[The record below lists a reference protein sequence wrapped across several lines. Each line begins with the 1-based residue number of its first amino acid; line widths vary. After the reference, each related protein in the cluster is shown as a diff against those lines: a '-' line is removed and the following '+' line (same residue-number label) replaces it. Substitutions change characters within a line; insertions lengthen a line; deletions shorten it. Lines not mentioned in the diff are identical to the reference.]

1 MNGVIAA
8 LRANRRQIGASF
20 AFDSI
25 EDFPLDYYLLSE
37 IVEEFAFD
45 LMSLHTPARPVAVKL
60 DAGLTQ
66 TLLDLALLEAEIP
79 HLCLSTCLSASQTA
93 RALGACGAQALYE
106 GTPCRSVSCAINS
119 VIEVARD
126 TARIN
131 SSLESI
137 GSPKNHGFTTRYMM
151 AMAER
156 VARSVE
162 RSRGQRHL
170 ALLPPDNL
178 AETIT
183 GLYSTIL
190 TGGTYVVPPRAMIG
204 LAHPARPDFVL
215 MAKMII
221 ELRITSLLLSPELLV
236 GLVGVLEASGERLPL
251 LTNVAVA
258 GPDIPMPLIS
268 SARALDL
275 PLDLPLGGRTIRAQ
289 LVW

>member
-8 LRANRRQIGASF
+8 LRANRRQIGSSF
-20 AFDSI
+20 SVDSI
-25 EDFPLDYYLLSE
+25 VEFPLDYYLLSE
-37 IVEEFAFD
+37 IVEELAFD
-45 LMSLHTPARPVAVKL
+45 LVSQHTRARPVAVKL
-60 DAGLTQ
+60 DPGLTQ

-93 RALGACGAQALYE
+93 RALDANGAQALYE
-106 GTPCRSVSCAINS
+106 GTPCRSVSYVINS
-119 VIEVARD
+119 GIGIACD

-131 SSLESI
+131 SNLASL
-137 GSPKNHGFTTRYMM
+137 GNPKDHGFTTRYMM

-162 RSRGQRHL
+162 RSHGQRHL

-204 LAHPARPDFVL
+204 LAHPSRPDFAIMV
-215 MAKMII
+215 KMIS
-221 ELRITSLLLSPELLV
+221 ELRITSLLLNPELLV
-236 GLVGVLEASGERLPL
+236 GLVRVLEASGERLPL
-251 LTNVAVA
+251 LTSVTVVGADVS
-258 GPDIPMPLIS
+258 MPLIS

-275 PLDLPLGGRTIRAQ
+275 PLGGRTIGAQ
-289 LVW
+289 LAW